1 MSTDFSVK
9 VVNDGGGNAG
19 VPNGEWICRQDK
31 FCSYAPSSLSSWAL
45 SQFGDYNTFA
55 DWLSTDTNWSKET
68 MVVLDNGSA
77 KYGEPVCPASNCEAV
92 MFYDDY
98 MQATLASCPI
108 GTEMELRLTGAAGAW
123 NRCVTPDSDVV
134 LSGSLPQGCNL
145 ASGKYCC
152 AAGSVSTLHFVHQ
165 TAPCQPGLENGV
177 PCIFPQTG
185 RAYGLCGANNEC
197 VRNLQASDVVQG
209 IPVSG
214 SPTQSPVQ
222 VFPASTDKPT
232 YAPFQNEKQPVP
244 SSSASTSLVTTG
256 MSFVLLAL
264 IKLIKI

>member
-1 MSTDFSVK
+1 MSTTDFSVK

-45 SQFGDYNTFA
+45 SQFGDYNAFA
-55 DWLSTDTNWSKET
+55 DWLSADTNWSKET
-68 MVVLDNGSA
+68 MVVLDDGSA

-108 GTEMELRLTGAAGAW
+108 GTEMELRLTGAVGAW
-123 NRCVTPDSDVV
+123 NRCVTPNSDVV

-177 PCIFPQTG
+177 PCIFLSWECRRHVTMTCQCRVNVAKSWLTLLTQG
-185 RAYGLCGANNEC
+185 RHSF
-197 VRNLQASDVVQG
+197 ASDWLSHTSSDANHV
-209 IPVSG
+209 ISADMDIAK
-214 SPTQSPVQ
+214 
-222 VFPASTDKPT
+222 PATDIDYDGCGDSDDEVNKGT
-232 YAPFQNEKQPVP
+232 E
-244 SSSASTSLVTTG
+244 
-256 MSFVLLAL
+256 
-264 IKLIKI
+264 